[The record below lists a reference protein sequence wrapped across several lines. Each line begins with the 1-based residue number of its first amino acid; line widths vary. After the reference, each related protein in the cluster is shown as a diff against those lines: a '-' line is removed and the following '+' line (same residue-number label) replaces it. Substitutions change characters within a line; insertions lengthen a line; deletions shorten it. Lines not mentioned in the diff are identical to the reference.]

1 MKIELKNTN
10 YKIYKSYLIHQSTA
24 LHTELLQGSEIF
36 SLVLTSAYVNPF
48 LKSQEQRYKKLRESG

>member
-36 SLVLTSAYVNPF
+36 SLVLTSAYAF
-48 LKSQEQRYKKLRESG
+48 LKKLHLSWKQISKSG